1 MGVPTGACACSPK
14 AVPTA
19 STRRAGRWRA
29 SWRRST
35 GRTRS
40 ASSFAS
46 IALGAAAR
54 TENGIEYGDLVKHM
68 DFDFVAETAV
78 AVQKTLSE
86 MANAPAPPARVT
98 LGGAVT
104 DSAKILLEGHKDPER
119 ADYEIL
125 WRETTEARW
134 NVLRL
139 SLIHI

>member
-1 MGVPTGACACSPK
+1 
-14 AVPTA
+14 
-19 STRRAGRWRA
+19 
-29 SWRRST
+29 
-35 GRTRS
+35 
-40 ASSFAS
+40 
-46 IALGAAAR
+46 
-54 TENGIEYGDLVKHM
+54 M

-134 NVLRL
+134 NVLRNADAFEENSSSVL
-139 SLIHI
+139 SQVSTDNHYFAARSVGKNGRRSIAVPAVVAPRRNKP